1 MIFVKEIITVKNLCK
16 QYKMGEVMVPVLR
29 GISFSIFEGEFVVIL
44 GPSGSGKSTII
55 NMIGGID
62 SPTAGEIVYDNK
74 DIGTIS
80 EKELTIYRRVA
91 IGFVFQFYNLIQN
104 LTAKENIEIA
114 SKLSKAPIDS
124 KILLAKIGMSEY
136 SGYFPS
142 QMSGGQQQRI
152 AIARAIAKNPGLLLC
167 DEPTGALD
175 TAAGI
180 QVFSLL
186 KEFNRAFG
194 KTIVVITHN
203 IAIAEIAD
211 RVFYLRDGKI
221 EKIEINENPI
231 QPETLYSREKE
242 N

>member
-1 MIFVKEIITVKNLCK
+1 MEEIITVKNLCK
-16 QYKMGEVMVPVLR
+16 QYKMGELAVPVLR
-29 GISFSIFEGEFVVIL
+29 SISFSIFEGEFVVIL
-44 GPSGSGKSTII
+44 GPSGSGKSTIL

-62 SPTAGEIVYDNK
+62 CPSEGEIIYKNK
-74 DIGTIS
+74 NIGTIS
-80 EKELTIYRRVA
+80 EKELTIYRRDA

-114 SKLSKAPIDS
+114 SKLSKDPIDTN
-124 KILLAKIGMSEY
+124 LLLEKIGMSDH

-175 TAAGI
+175 SATGI

-186 KEFNRAFG
+186 KEINRSFG
-194 KTIVVITHN
+194 KTVVIITHN
-203 IAIAEIAD
+203 IAIADIAD
-211 RVFYLRDGKI
+211 RVFYLRDGII
-221 EKIEINENPI
+221 EKIEINYDPI
-231 QPETLYSREKE
+231 QPEAVVW
-242 N
+242 